1 MSKTPGV
8 LRFKR
13 RAVKVLMLLVVFI
26 AACITSIDNVQI
38 TGLFADAAGQ
48 VPMDA
53 GDAHGIIYFGVHV
66 DFSFNPNFFEDNPP
80 HPEARIATSFRLG
93 TGQAIP
99 GAFDTTLVPD
109 GDYTVIAAAAP
120 FGAFDTGYGESGPFP
135 FHVNN
140 AGHGGT
146 GLGRRPRMA
155 HTGGPQ
161 GPAQNTPKTGDDI
174 NPCTGE
180 LSISA
185 QDLGVTARGMQMLF
199 TRTYR
204 SQIDYNGPLGCGW
217 NFNFNQQL
225 VAQTDGSIQLAD
237 GSNYIVTF
245 TPDGTGGFVAP
256 PGIYLVLTRN
266 TDGTYTIRERGGS
279 KRLFAANGLLSAV
292 VDHNQNQISLEYDF
306 QFNLTAIR
314 DCLGRAFT
322 LAYTP
327 DGLVKSLSD
336 FTGRTVTYDYD
347 GNANLI
353 AVTWPPSPAFPAGR
367 TTRYT
372 YSAGQV
378 TPELNH
384 NLLTITD
391 PNGQT
396 YLDNTY
402 DSQDRVISQRLNA
415 GTMQLDYQV
424 PGARTVLTDREQN
437 QTVFEFDSAGHV
449 TTQTQRTR
457 GLRASDP
464 PGYTTTTRYNAHG
477 EFAERVFPRGNSI
490 QYIYDDQNVDRL
502 AQQNLLQTRQRA
514 GALGT
519 QPDLVTRYTYEPR
532 FQRVKTIVSPR
543 GSDPAEGPP
552 TRFLTTFFYDYEEGA
567 ALGAD
572 LNGDGVTTQ
581 NAGNL
586 VKAVYP
592 STSNV
597 DFAGQTTSL
606 NVVTMTY
613 TYDDHGLL
621 LSQVLPTGT
630 KNRID
635 YFPPTGLPNDTESRE
650 GYPQRLVR
658 DVNGV
663 AATTTFERDQRGNIL
678 AVIDPNGHRS
688 IIEYS
693 PSDRVVRTVASAP
706 FNYERTVS
714 YDANDDPIRIS
725 VQNVRGTISG
735 QNVPDADLPIIN
747 TTLTYTPGRTVA
759 SVEQTVTSTHT
770 TKVTLTYDK
779 NDRLTR
785 ITSPL
790 GNKTDIAYDERGM
803 PLSRTRG
810 AGTAE
815 ASSEFF
821 SYDANGLLE
830 QRIDP
835 RGAISR
841 FAHDPFDRLISS
853 VDPEGATVQLSRNA
867 AGAIT
872 QQRAFD
878 TSTRGGSL
886 LKELN
891 NQFDELGQ
899 VLRTVRPIFGPGI
912 PTSQAVTL
920 LQRDA
925 GGRLTRVLNPN
936 QHETR
941 LEYDGLDRVTRHVDA
956 LNNDIRMEYDH
967 AGNVTSKTTRSFNPA
982 TSAFETFRTAALYDE
997 LNRAVLTVDNIG
1009 RMRRVAYDSR
1019 SHVVATADANGPVT
1033 LQGNDPGNTKSR
1045 FFDGRGRLV
1054 LSTED
1059 LRQGGHGAG
1068 SVTHA
1073 IQTRMVWDDDGRMSA
1088 QQDDNGN
1095 LTQYAYDNL
1104 DRLVGLA
1111 YPDGSRQS
1119 FSYDAAGN
1127 PTQITQPNGTTIAN
1141 QYSPANRLIS
1151 RTIARSAGVL
1161 GEAFESYQYDGLGRS
1176 VSLVNDQARAE
1187 FVFDS
1192 LDRVLKDI
1200 QDGKAASSTY
1210 DAAGN
1215 RTKLKYPGGRELA
1228 ATFDTLERLTQLRD
1242 LADATPLATFSYIGH
1257 ERLGGSRY
1265 QNSTSLKV
1273 LYDQA
1278 PRPEALVFST
1288 DRQGSEQS
1296 KKGLEVFG
1304 GFQYVFDRENNQLAQ
1319 IDLKKDHRSP
1329 SDYTTADGDLYRYD
1343 SAYRLTKQI
1352 FDVEKPLLGL
1362 LNPGKSEA
1370 SGQVTYNIDGVDNW
1384 TSTIE
1389 SSGRGYGDTDRSA
1402 RVTNYT
1408 INNLNEVTA
1417 VNGKAIQYD
1426 LNGSRIQDSKFQYN
1440 YNYRG
1445 QLARATRRMSG
1456 HRNYVINFKY
1466 DPLGRRVAREASIA
1480 TRPHDPKSKE
1490 CERDKDDDGD
1500 EDSWL
1505 TSAKSTRFF
1514 FDGRRLIEEQDPRG
1528 RTVRS
1533 YVHRGGLSSP
1543 LGMDVASDDDE
1554 CEWRDDDKK
1563 ASGQRRRFFFHQNL
1577 LGSVTH
1583 VTDNKGR
1590 VAESYAY
1597 DAYGVPRRQDEERFE
1612 RRSGFKSRLG
1622 NPFLFAGQRYE
1633 PSLGLYDLRN
1643 RDYDPALGRFLSR
1656 DPLGLLAGNNLFA
1669 YCRNNP
1675 TNFLDPMGLSRK
1687 SGIDLLLSGIDNLL
1701 DLAESALEGAFMGA
1715 LLAAVGAELLVAGV
1729 VAAAALTVEAIIA
1742 STVFGV
1748 AAHGVQSG
1756 LEMTL
1761 VDAGMDPANANR
1773 VARGAGVIV
1782 GGLLLSHIIESSGPV
1797 MEGDAP
1803 VEGPSPRES
1812 SAETAELGRG
1822 DSVDSAGW
1830 SGEGRPP
1837 GEALGDKRIGSL
1849 TDFMQRNNVTVRVA
1863 EDGVIKVDDGRTF
1876 SLGADEG
1883 ARFTPVE
1890 GTNRAELWVRPDLTV
1905 YETLHEFG
1913 HYQDWVNLGPKAYA
1927 ELPRTPE
1934 WNASE
1939 QMVFDYIEGTRSI
1952 WNRLSEAEREHA
1964 IWYLYQRGGFR

>member
-1 MSKTPGV
+1 MSKNPRDLV
-8 LRFKR
+8 MKR
-13 RAVKVLMLLVVFI
+13 RALKTLMLMVVFV
-26 AACITSIDNVQI
+26 AACITSIDGVQI

-48 VPMDA
+48 VPMNA
-53 GDAHGIIYFGVHV
+53 GDAHGTIFFGVHV
-66 DFSFNPNFFEDNPP
+66 DFSYDPNYFEDNPP
-80 HPEARIATSFRLG
+80 HPQDRITLSFRLIDSNNNS
-93 TGQAIP
+93 QAIS
-99 GAFDTTLVPD
+99 GAFDSTLVPD
-109 GDYTVIAAAAP
+109 GDYSVIAAAAP
-120 FGAFDTGYGESGPFP
+120 YGAFDTGYGESGPFP
-135 FHVNN
+135 FRVNN

-225 VAQTDGSIQLAD
+225 VPQTDGSIQLAD
-237 GSNYIVTF
+237 GSNYVVQF

-256 PGIYLVLTRN
+256 TGIYLVLTRN

-306 QFNLTAIR
+306 QFNLTTIR
-314 DCLGRAFT
+314 DCLGRPFT

-372 YSAGQV
+372 YSSGQA
-378 TPELNH
+378 TPDLNH

-396 YLDNTY
+396 YLENTY
-402 DSQDRVISQRLNA
+402 DSQDRVTTQRLNA
-415 GTMQLDYQV
+415 GTMQFDYQV
-424 PGARTVLTDREQN
+424 AGARTVLTDREQN
-437 QTVFEFDSAGHV
+437 QTVFEFDSAGHI
-449 TTQTQRTR
+449 TSQTQRTR

-464 PGYTTTTRYNAHG
+464 PGYTTTTSYNAHG
-477 EFAERVFPRGNSI
+477 EIAERVFPRGNSV
-490 QYIYDDQNVDRL
+490 QYIYDDHNVDRL
-502 AQQNLLQTRQRA
+502 AQKNLLQVRQRA
-514 GALGT
+514 GSLGS

-532 FQRVKTIVSPR
+532 FQHVKTVVSPR
-543 GSDPAEGPP
+543 GNDPAEGPA
-552 TRFLTTFFYDYEEGA
+552 TRFLSTFFYDYEEGPDV
-567 ALGAD
+567 LGTD
-572 LNGDGVTTQ
+572 LNGDSVTTQ
-581 NAGNL
+581 TSGNL
-586 VKAVYP
+586 IKAVYP
-592 STSNV
+592 STSNI
-597 DFAGQTTSL
+597 DFAGQTTSS

-621 LSQVLPTGT
+621 LTQVLPTGT

-635 YFPPTGLPNDTESRE
+635 YFPATGSPNDTASRE

-658 DVNGV
+658 DVNGI
-663 AATTTFERDQRGNIL
+663 AATSTFERDQRGNIL

-688 IIEYS
+688 VLEYS

-706 FNYERTVS
+706 FNYERNLT
-714 YDANDDPIRIS
+714 YDANDDLVRIS
-725 VQNVRGTISG
+725 IQNIRGTISG
-735 QNVPDADLPIIN
+735 QNVSDSDLPVIN
-747 TTLTYTPGRTVA
+747 TNLTYTPARTVA
-759 SVEQTVTSTHT
+759 SIEQTVTSSRATKT
-770 TKVTLTYDK
+770 TLIYDK
-779 NDRLTR
+779 NDRLSR

-790 GNKTDIAYDERGM
+790 GKTINIVYDERGM
-803 PLSRTRG
+803 VLSRTRG
-810 AGTAE
+810 AGSAG
-815 ASSEFF
+815 ASTEFF
-821 SYDANGLLE
+821 SYDANGSIE
-830 QRIDP
+830 QSIDP
-835 RGAISR
+835 RGAVSR
-841 FAHDPFDRLISS
+841 FVHDPFDRLVSS
-853 VDPEGATVQLSRNA
+853 IDPEGAAIQLTRNA
-867 AGAIT
+867 SGAIT
-872 QQRAFD
+872 RQRALD
-878 TSTRGGSL
+878 TSARGGSL
-886 LKELN
+886 LKEIN
-891 NQFDELGQ
+891 NQFDELGRL
-899 VLRTVRPIFGPGI
+899 LRTIRPIFGTGI
-912 PTSQAVTL
+912 IPSQAVTL

-925 GGRLTRVLNPN
+925 GGRLIRVLNPN

-941 LEYDGLDRVTRHVDA
+941 LEHDGLDRMTRLVDA
-956 LNNDIRMEYDH
+956 LSNDIRMEFD
-967 AGNVTSKTTRSFNPA
+967 AVGNVTSKTTRSFNPA
-982 TSAFETFRTAALYDE
+982 TSAFETFRTTALYDE

-1019 SHVVATADANGPVT
+1019 SHVVATADANGSVT
-1033 LQGNDPGNTKSR
+1033 SQGNDPGNTKGW
-1045 FFDGRGRLV
+1045 FFDGRGHVV

-1068 SVTHA
+1068 SITHT
-1073 IQTRMVWDDDGRMSA
+1073 IQTRTVWDDDGRMSA
-1088 QQDDNGN
+1088 QQDDDGN
-1095 LTQYAYDNL
+1095 LTQFSYDNL
-1104 DRLVGLA
+1104 DRLIGLSYA
-1111 YPDGSRQS
+1111 DGSRQS

-1127 PTQITQPNGTTIAN
+1127 PIQVTQPNGTAITN

-1161 GEAFESYQYDGLGRS
+1161 GETFESYQYDGLGRS
-1176 VSLVNDQARAE
+1176 VSLVNDQARTE
-1187 FVFDS
+1187 FEFDS
-1192 LDRVLKDI
+1192 LDRILKDI
-1200 QDGKAASSTY
+1200 QDGKVTSSTY

-1215 RTKLKYPGGRELA
+1215 RTKLKYPGGREL
-1228 ATFDTLERLTQLRD
+1228 TSSFDTLERLTQIRD

-1257 ERLGGSRY
+1257 SRLGGSRY

-1278 PRPEALVFST
+1278 PRAETLVFST

-1296 KKGLEVFG
+1296 KKGPEVFG

-1319 IDLKKDHRSP
+1319 IDLKKDERNP
-1329 SDYTTADGDLYRYD
+1329 SGFTTADGDLYRYD

-1370 SGQVTYNIDGVDNW
+1370 SGQVTYNLDGVDNW
-1384 TSTIE
+1384 TTTIE
-1389 SSGRGYGDTDRSA
+1389 SSGRGYGDADRNA
-1402 RVTNYT
+1402 RVTNYS

-1417 VNGKAIQYD
+1417 VNGTAIHYD
-1426 LNGSRIQDSKFQYN
+1426 LNGSRTQDARFQYN

-1445 QLARATRRMSG
+1445 QLVRATRRMSG
-1456 HRNYVINFKY
+1456 HRNYIVNFKY

-1490 CERDKDDDGD
+1490 CARDKDDDGD
-1500 EDSWL
+1500 DDSWL
-1505 TSAKSTRFF
+1505 PTPKSSRFC
-1514 FDGRRLIEEQDPRG
+1514 FDGHRLIEEQDVRA

-1543 LGMDVASDDDE
+1543 LGMDVAPDDE
-1554 CEWRDDDKK
+1554 DCNWRDDDKK
-1563 ASGQRRRFFFHQNL
+1563 AAGQRRRFFFHQNL
-1577 LGSVTH
+1577 IGSVTH

-1590 VAESYAY
+1590 VAESYSY
-1597 DAYGVPRRQDEERFE
+1597 DAYGAPRRQDEERFE
-1612 RRSGFKSRLG
+1612 RRSGFKSHLG

-1633 PSLGLYDLRN
+1633 ASLGLYDMRK

-1656 DPLGLLAGNNLFA
+1656 DPLGLLAGSNLFA

-1675 TNFLDPMGLSRK
+1675 INFLDPMGLSRR
-1687 SGIDLLLSGIDNLL
+1687 SSVDTLL
-1701 DLAESALEGAFMGA
+1701 DLAESALQGAFMGA
-1715 LLAAVGAELLVAGV
+1715 LLATVGAELLVAGV
-1729 VAAAALTVEAIIA
+1729 VAAAAVTVEAAIA

-1748 AAHGVQSG
+1748 AAHGIQSG

-1761 VDAGMDPANANR
+1761 VDAGMDPTTANQ
-1773 VARGAGVIV
+1773 VSRGAGIV
-1782 GGLLLSHIIESSGPV
+1782 VGSLLLAHIIESSGPV
-1797 MEGDAP
+1797 NEGDAP
-1803 VEGPSPRES
+1803 VEGPQQS
-1812 SAETAELGRG
+1812 SQQNVTGGSTEVLTE
-1822 DSVDSAGW
+1822 SAG
-1830 SGEGRPP
+1830 SGGEGLAGNP
-1837 GEALGDKRIGSL
+1837 GEAIVRQFEGNPTHVSVEIIGETTSLETHQVTSADLRTTSIVTTSEVNPGPPIKQVRIPVLEPEVALALQRELLSIPDTGPYDKFTNSCVSHVCDVLRAAGVDVPEANGTAQIRFL
-1849 TDFMQRNNVTVRVA
+1849 LNLLRNA
-1863 EDGVIKVDDGRTF
+1863 GKE
-1876 SLGADEG
+1876 
-1883 ARFTPVE
+1883 
-1890 GTNRAELWVRPDLTV
+1890 
-1905 YETLHEFG
+1905 
-1913 HYQDWVNLGPKAYA
+1913 
-1927 ELPRTPE
+1927 
-1934 WNASE
+1934 
-1939 QMVFDYIEGTRSI
+1939 
-1952 WNRLSEAEREHA
+1952 
-1964 IWYLYQRGGFR
+1964 